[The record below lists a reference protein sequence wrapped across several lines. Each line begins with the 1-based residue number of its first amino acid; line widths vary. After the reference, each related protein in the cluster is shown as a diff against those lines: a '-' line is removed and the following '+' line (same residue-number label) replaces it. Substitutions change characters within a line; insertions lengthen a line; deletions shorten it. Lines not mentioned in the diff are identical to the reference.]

1 MDLGEA
7 VRAVR
12 SAADRQRFEMQW
24 QAELAYKIALLT
36 TIGTNRQLGGH
47 EEWPVIEKVFPGLFD
62 DEKLK
67 EDRELKKA
75 QAWGEQFKAFAEVW
89 NERLENGNR
98 DAES

>member
-1 MDLGEA
+1 MDPGEA
-7 VRAVR
+7 VRAVK
-12 SAADRQRFEMQW
+12 AAAERQKFELQW
-24 QAELAYKIALLT
+24 QAELAYKIAFLT
-36 TIGTNRQLGGH
+36 TIGTNRVLGGH
-47 EEWPVIEKVFPGLFD
+47 DEWPTIEKVFPGLFD

-75 QAWGEQFKAFAEVW
+75 QAWGEQFKAFAHDW